1 MHVIR
6 LFFSFCF
13 LIFAVSAAAETF
25 VSVDVPVPIPDG
37 PSGIAESFLPI
48 PINREIVDV
57 NITFSITHPW
67 VGDLNI
73 YLEAPS
79 GDDVRLV
86 YRCGGSQ
93 NGGDN
98 FTNTTLDDEAAAY
111 VCSAMPPYTDAYQP
125 EHPLY
130 ALDGQSTWG
139 TWTFRVTDNA
149 WMDEGTITAW
159 QLEIVLGDTLDAA
172 DAFIPNP
179 SSLFL
184 AVYPNP
190 FNPVTTLSFSLPQ
203 QTFVRLVVY
212 DVIGQEIAALAN
224 ETYFAG
230 EHRIR
235 FDGSHLPAGIYFAR
249 LSAGTQDVT
258 RKLMLVR

>member
-1 MHVIR
+1 MHLR
-6 LFFSFCF
+6 KLLFSFCF
-13 LIFAVSAAAETF
+13 LVFAFSAFAETF

-111 VCSAMPPYTDAYQP
+111 VCNAAPPYTDTFQP

-159 QLEIVLGDTLDAA
+159 QLEIVLGDTLAV
-172 DAFIPNP
+172 NP
-179 SSLFL
+179 QLEVVASPVLLS
-184 AVYPNP
+184 VYPNP
-190 FNPVTTLSFSLPQ
+190 FNPVTTIAFALPQ
-203 QTFVRLVVY
+203 QSQVRLVVY
-212 DVIGQEIAALAN
+212 DVIGQEIAMMAN

-230 EHRIR
+230 EHRVL
-235 FDGSHLPAGIYFAR
+235 FDGSRLPAGIYFAR
-249 LSAGTQDVT
+249 LTAGTQDVT
-258 RKLMLVR
+258 QKLLLVK